1 MNNGMKI
8 AVKILLIVMM
18 PTFCRNGG
26 VIFNWYERGRDE
38 KLQEVQYD
46 LHN

>member
-8 AVKILLIVMM
+8 AMKILLIVMM

-26 VIFNWYERGRDE
+26 VIFKWYGRGRGE
-38 KLQEVQYD
+38 KFQEV
-46 LHN
+46 